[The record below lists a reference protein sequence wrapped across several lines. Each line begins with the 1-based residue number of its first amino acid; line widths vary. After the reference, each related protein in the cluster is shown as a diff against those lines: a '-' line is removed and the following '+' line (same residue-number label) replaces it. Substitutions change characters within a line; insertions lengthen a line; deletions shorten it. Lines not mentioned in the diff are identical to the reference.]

1 MQSWFSRAAST
12 VEPPLR
18 DELLDVARLQDHARS
33 LGALLTQPATLRGR
47 RRSLA
52 RFADN
57 AAVLAAAYR
66 QLADDARARQFVGP
80 AGEWLLDNYHLV
92 DSEIRALR
100 RDLPRR
106 YYEQLPGLS
115 LPNGASEARI
125 YFLATELIRHSDS
138 RLDRTHMAAFLDG
151 VQTGAP
157 LTLGELWAWPSMLRL
172 ALLENLR
179 RLADEVLIARL
190 ARRAADVYIAALDGG
205 APFDPPAWAAHPR
218 APFVGQLVH
227 RLREQGRSEAPVQTA
242 LNAYLR
248 QLDLTSDE
256 LVREDHQGQATT
268 QLLVA
273 NVISSLRVCATLD
286 WPAFV
291 EGVSL
296 VERVLRRDPGDA
308 YPGMDFISRDRQRK
322 AVESLSP
329 HDGVA
334 QIQAAQEAVALAAAH
349 VKSTTDRLAHV
360 GYYLID
366 RGRLALETR
375 LGLRPRL
382 TARLHRIGRR
392 YATLGYL
399 GSLTLVV
406 VFFVGLVDHGATA
419 AGASLAVRVA
429 AWLVFALPAA
439 ELAVALVNRLVTAA
453 VAPARLQR
461 MDFEHGLPPTART
474 MVIVPT
480 LFTSMAGVTAVLEQ
494 IEVAALG
501 NADPHVQFAI
511 LSDFPDALTPE
522 TATDAPLLAAAV
534 QGIDALNRD
543 AGVGP
548 RFFLFHRA
556 RRWNAGEGAWM
567 GWERKRGKIEEFNR
581 RLRGHAGTS
590 FTVEV
595 GPIEALRDVRY
606 CLTLDTDTRLPREAV
621 RTLVGILAHPLNRAV
636 VDERLGRVVEGY
648 GILQPRVSVTMASA
662 AGSLFSRLY
671 AGHTGVDPYTTAVS
685 DVYQDLFGEGSF
697 TGKGLYDVDAFM
709 RVLDGRVPENA
720 VLSHDLFEGLYARA
734 ALVSDVEVID
744 DYPSSLL
751 AHSRRLH
758 RWVRGDWQILW
769 WLFPWVPSGNG
780 RERNRLPLISRWK
793 ILDNLRRSLTAPAT
807 LVALLVSWTMLPGWA
822 GAWTAAALAAPLTPL
837 VIRLTDALVRAAR
850 WRFDRV
856 AAGALRDDLRVDTA
870 RALLDVVLLAHSTH
884 AMLHAVGLT
893 LVRLVVTRRRLLEWE
908 TAAATAAR
916 VLGHDVRGFLRAMSA
931 SPALALGSIVTVAA
945 VRPSSLPVAL
955 LFAVLWAASP
965 FVGHRLS
972 QPFRRRRLVLGDED
986 RAYLLDVA
994 RDTWRFF
1001 DTYVTA
1007 EHHALP
1013 PDNVQFTPFVAVAA
1027 RTSPTNIGMSL
1038 LSTLAAHD
1046 LGLLT
1051 TADLLTRVGATV
1063 STVERLERHEG
1074 HLLNWYDTRT
1084 LAPLAP
1090 AYVSTVDS
1098 GNLAGAL
1105 LTLAAGLDENARC
1118 TELSAEVSAALAD
1131 VAARARRLVD
1141 DMHFRFLYDAQRDLF
1156 SIGYEVADRDGLGRL
1171 DTASY
1176 DLLASESRLASF
1188 LAIAKGDVPQRHW
1201 FRLGRPLTA
1210 LHGAPVLLSWS
1221 ATMFEYLMPGLVL
1234 RSFPETLLSESCDM
1248 AVRHQIAYGRAL
1260 GVPWGVSE
1268 SAYAATDRHDTYQYR
1283 AFGVPGLGLA
1293 RGLGD
1298 EVVVAPYATALAL
1311 AVAPVAAVAN
1321 LRRLAL
1327 LGAYGRFGFFEALDF
1342 VDRSHPV
1349 TDDAP
1354 TPERLATP
1362 VVVQTCMSHH
1372 HGMTLVAIANA
1383 LGGDRMVARFHGEPM
1398 VKATELLLQE
1408 RRPRPPVAAVR
1419 RSDDEV
1425 RIPASTAPVPVR
1437 RYRSPHTAAPHAH
1450 FLSNGTYVTAVTN
1463 GGGGASLWRGR
1474 AVTRWRRD
1482 ATSDPTSQAIYLRD
1496 VRSGAV
1502 WSAAYQPT
1510 RVEPD
1515 DYVVTFYPDKATVQ
1529 RRDGEL
1535 STHLDIAVSPED
1547 DVEVRRLTIHN
1558 HGTRVREIEVTSYAE
1573 MALAPLSDD
1582 LAHPAFG
1589 KLFVE
1594 TEHSAANT
1602 ALLCHRRP
1610 RDAGDE
1616 LWAVHVLSLER
1627 HAQSL
1632 LEWETDRE
1640 RFIGRGR
1647 TLATAQALDGT
1658 PLSGT
1663 TGAVLDPICAL
1674 RSRVRVSPGEQAR
1687 LAFATGIAPD
1697 REAALRLAQK
1707 YHHPSAAA
1715 RTFALAFTHAK
1726 SLLHHLDVAPEDA
1739 RVFERLAS
1747 CLHYADES
1755 CRAPADVFEAS
1766 TLGQSGLWRHAI
1778 SGDLPIVLVRV
1789 QAGEAGPAL
1798 VHVVLQAQE
1807 YWRLKGL
1814 VSDTIIVNEHPP
1826 SYLDEMHDV
1835 LTRLLASGPWRTS
1848 SPGSGSATLL
1858 RGDQL
1863 SREDDLLLSA
1873 VARVVLRSDLGSLSA
1888 QLDRRRHTDADFA
1901 ATRGDDDVVV
1911 APLNGTREPSN
1922 DARGG
1927 AEAQPDA
1934 AGLAMGLGRFI
1945 DRGRAFTLQL
1955 HGRRETPTPWC
1966 NVIANPVIGTIVTVS
1981 GAAHTWAMNSRE
1993 NRLTSFANDPVSDP
2007 SGEAIFVRDDDSG
2020 ALWTPT
2026 PGPLRRR
2033 EDDAAVDV
2041 THAPGVT
2048 SFVRTVN
2055 GLRHALEIF
2064 VDREAPVKLS
2074 LLTLTND
2081 GATTRRL
2088 GIVAYAD
2095 WTLGPPRDG
2104 HRAHIVTH
2112 AVPDCRAVFAR
2123 NPYTEG
2129 FATRVAF
2136 LAASHPPRR
2145 VTGDRAAFLGRY
2157 GTLDAPL
2164 GLSATSLP
2172 SRFGGHL
2179 DPCAV
2184 LDVGVVLAP
2193 GETARLVIALGQ
2205 GADRAQAADLAREFA
2220 DVTRAQRALA
2230 DVRRAWADTLD
2241 TVQVQ
2246 TPDDSFDV
2254 MMNTWL
2260 LYQTLTCRVH
2270 GRSGYFQPGGA
2281 FGFRDQLQDVLAL
2294 GHARPDLTR
2303 GHLLRAAGRQFV
2315 EGDVQ
2320 HWWHEPSGRG
2330 LRSRCADDYLWL
2342 PYAVTEYVAQTGDT
2356 AVLDEVVP
2364 YLRGEPLATGV
2375 VESYTRPEVGP
2386 ETGTLLDH
2394 CLRAVGRADARG
2406 AHGLPLFGT
2415 SDWNDG
2421 MNRVGEHG
2429 RGESTWLG
2437 FFLYTVL
2444 TQLATLCERHAATAE
2459 ATVLRRDAARLV
2471 PALEAAWD
2479 GAWFRR
2485 GYYDDGQPLGS
2496 AHNDE
2501 CRIDSVAQSW
2511 AVISGA
2517 VPRRTAERAV
2527 DAVRTHL
2534 VSRSMRTVAL
2544 LTPPFDTT
2552 VQEPGYIKG
2561 YPPGLRENGGQYTH
2575 AAVWC
2580 VLAMAKLDA
2589 GDEAMEL
2596 FHMLNPINH
2605 ARTRGDVDRYRIEPY
2620 VVAGDVY
2627 THPAHAGRGGWSWY
2641 TGAAGWMYRVGL
2653 EHLVGFERRG
2663 DTFAMRPCIP
2673 SAWPGFTLRWRCGGS
2688 RYTIR
2693 VVNPDRVASG
2703 VLSATLDGC
2712 PADHAAVPVL
2722 DDGLDHTVEIVM
2734 GEAPPKAAGRWE
2746 TPAVSRG

>member
-1 MQSWFSRAAST
+1 MPSWFYRAPSL

-18 DELLDVARLQDHARS
+18 DELLDVSRLQDHARS
-33 LGALLTQPATLRGR
+33 LSARLTLSATRRGR
-47 RRSLA
+47 RPSLA
-52 RFADN
+52 RFATN

-92 DSEIRALR
+92 ESEIRALR

-106 YYEQLPGLS
+106 YYDQLPGITPS
-115 LPNGASEARI
+115 DGTSEARI
-125 YFLATELIRHSDS
+125 YVLATELIRHTDS
-138 RLDRTHMAAFLDG
+138 RLDRALMTAFLDSF
-151 VQTGAP
+151 QTTAP
-157 LTLGELWAWPSMLRL
+157 LTLGELWAWPSVLRL

-179 RLADEVLIARL
+179 RLADEVLVARR
-190 ARRAADVYIAALDGG
+190 ARRAADVYVAALDGG
-205 APFDPPAWAAHPR
+205 AAFAPPVWTAHAR
-218 APFVGQLVH
+218 APFVSQLVH
-227 RLREQGRSEAPVQTA
+227 RLREQGRSEALVQAA
-242 LNAYLR
+242 LDDYLLR
-248 QLDLTSDE
+248 LGLTSDE
-256 LVREDHQGQATT
+256 LVREDHQGQASA

-273 NVISSLRVCATLD
+273 NVITSLRVCTTLD

-296 VERVLRRDPGDA
+296 VERVLRRDPCGA

-334 QIQAAQEAVALAAAH
+334 QVRAAH
-349 VKSTTDRLAHV
+349 EALTLATSHVGGTTDRLAHV
-360 GYYLID
+360 GYYLVD
-366 RGRLALETR
+366 RGRPALETR
-375 LGLRPRL
+375 LGLRPGLPERL
-382 TARLHRIGRR
+382 RRTGRQ

-399 GSLTLVV
+399 GALTIVV
-406 VFFVGLVDHGATA
+406 AALLALVDRGAA
-419 AGASLAVRVA
+419 IAGASLAVRVV
-429 AWLVFALPAA
+429 AWLVFLLPAA
-439 ELAVALVNRLVTAA
+439 ELAVALVNRLVTAL

-461 MDFEHGLPPTART
+461 MDFEQGLPPTART

-480 LFTSMAGVTAVLEQ
+480 LFTSMAGVTALLEQ

-511 LSDFPDALTPE
+511 LSDFPDALTPD
-522 TATDAPLLAAAV
+522 TPTDAPLLAAAT

-543 AGVGP
+543 ASVGP

-556 RRWNAGEGAWM
+556 RQWNAGEGAWM

-581 RLRGHAGTS
+581 RLRGQGGTS
-590 FTVEV
+590 FAVEAGPV
-595 GPIEALRDVRY
+595 GDLREIRY
-606 CLTLDTDTRLPREAV
+606 CITLDTDTKLPREAV
-621 RTLVGILAHPLNRAV
+621 RTLVGIIAHPLNRAV

-697 TGKGLYDVDAFM
+697 TGKGLYDVDAFI

-769 WLFPWVPSGNG
+769 WLFPWVPSGDG
-780 RERNRLPLISRWK
+780 RVRNRLPLLSRWK

-807 LVALLVSWTMLPGWA
+807 LAALLVGWTVLPGSA
-822 GAWTAAALAAPLTPL
+822 VAWTAAALAAPLTPL
-837 VIRLTDALVRAAR
+837 AVRVTEALVRACR
-850 WRFDRV
+850 GRLDRV
-856 AAGALRDDLRVDTA
+856 SAGALRADVRDDTA

-893 LVRLVVTRRRLLEWE
+893 LVRLIVTRRRLLEWE
-908 TAAATAAR
+908 TAATTAAR
-916 VLGHDVRGFLRAMSA
+916 VLGRDVRGFLRAMSA
-931 SPALALGSIVTVAA
+931 GPALALGSVVAVAA
-945 VRPSSLPVAL
+945 LRPSSLPVAVPVAL
-955 LFAVLWAASP
+955 LWAASP

-972 QPFRRRRLVLGDED
+972 QPFRRRRLVLSDAD
-986 RAYLLDVA
+986 RAYLLAVA
-994 RDTWRFF
+994 RDTWHFF

-1013 PDNVQFTPFVAVAA
+1013 PDNVQFTPAVEVAA

-1051 TADLLTRVGATV
+1051 TDHLVRRVGATMA
-1063 STVERLERHEG
+1063 TVEQLERHEG

-1105 LTLAAGLDENARC
+1105 LTLAAGLDENARRPDLPPDV
-1118 TELSAEVSAALAD
+1118 TGALGSLAT
-1131 VAARARRLVD
+1131 RARRLVD
-1141 DMHFRFLYDAQRDLF
+1141 DMRFRFLYDAVRDLF
-1156 SIGYEVADRDGLGRL
+1156 SIGYQVTGRDGLGRL
-1171 DTASY
+1171 DTSSY

-1188 LAIAKGDVPQRHW
+1188 VAIAKGDVPQRHW

-1221 ATMFEYLMPGLVL
+1221 ATMFEYLMPGLL
-1234 RSFPETLLSESCDM
+1234 MRAFPETLLGDSCEM
-1248 AVRHQIAYGRAL
+1248 AVRHQIDHGRAL
-1260 GVPWGVSE
+1260 GLPWGVSE

-1283 AFGVPGLGLA
+1283 AFGVPGLGLT

-1298 EVVVAPYATALAL
+1298 DLVVAPYATALAL

-1321 LRRLAL
+1321 LQRLAR
-1327 LGAYGRFGFFEALDF
+1327 LGAYGRFGFFEALDY
-1342 VDRSHPV
+1342 VDRTRPV
-1349 TDDAP
+1349 SDDAP
-1354 TPERLATP
+1354 TPARLATP

-1372 HGMTLVAIANA
+1372 QGMTLVAIANA
-1383 LGGDRMVARFHGEPM
+1383 LGGNLMVARFHREPM

-1419 RSDDEV
+1419 QSDDEV
-1425 RIPASTAPVPVR
+1425 RIPASTTAVPVR
-1437 RYRSPHTAAPHAH
+1437 RYRSPHTLAPHAQ

-1502 WSAAYQPT
+1502 WSAGYQPT

-1515 DYVVTFYPDKATVQ
+1515 DYVVTFYPDKATMQ
-1529 RRDGEL
+1529 RRDGEI

-1547 DVEVRRLTIHN
+1547 DVEVRRLTLHN
-1558 HGTRVREIEVTSYAE
+1558 HGPRVREIEVTSYAE
-1573 MALAPLSDD
+1573 MALAPLRDD

-1610 RDAGDE
+1610 RDPGDE

-1647 TLATAQALDGT
+1647 TLANAQALDGT

-1663 TGAVLDPICAL
+1663 TGTVLDPICAL
-1674 RSRVRVSPGEQAR
+1674 RSRVRVGPGEQAR
-1687 LAFATGIAPD
+1687 LAFSTGIATD

-1715 RTFALAFTHAK
+1715 RTFALAFTHAQ
-1726 SLLHHLDVAPEDA
+1726 SLLHHLGVAPEDA

-1755 CRAPADVFEAS
+1755 CRAPAAVFEAS
-1766 TLGQSGLWRHAI
+1766 TLGQSGLWRHAV

-1789 QAGEAGPAL
+1789 RDGEAGPAL
-1798 VHVVLQAQE
+1798 VREVLQAQE

-1826 SYLDEMHDV
+1826 SYLDEMHGV
-1835 LTRLLASGPWRTS
+1835 LAGILASGPWRTS
-1848 SPGSGSATLL
+1848 SPDSGSATLL

-1863 SREDDLLLSA
+1863 SREDGLLLSA
-1873 VARVVLRSDLGSLSA
+1873 VARVVLDSDLGSLGA
-1888 QLDRRRHTDADFA
+1888 QLDRGRHTDAAFA
-1901 ATRGDDDVVV
+1901 ATRAGDDVVI
-1911 APLNGTREPSN
+1911 APLTGTRERAT
-1922 DARGG
+1922 DGG
-1927 AEAQPDA
+1927 AGAGSEPDTD
-1934 AGLAMGLGRFI
+1934 GLAVGLGRFV
-1945 DRGRAFTLQL
+1945 DYGRAFALRL
-1955 HGRRETPTPWC
+1955 DGRGETPAPWS
-1966 NVIANPVIGTIVTVS
+1966 NVIANPVVGTLVTAS
-1981 GAAHTWAMNSRE
+1981 GAAHTWAGNSRE
-1993 NRLTSFANDPVSDP
+1993 NRLTSFANDPVSDS

-2020 ALWTPT
+2020 AVWTPT
-2026 PGPLRRR
+2026 PGPLQRRG
-2033 EDDAAVDV
+2033 EDAAVDV

-2048 SFVRTVN
+2048 TFVRTVH
-2055 GLRHALEIF
+2055 GLRHSLEIF

-2074 LLTLTND
+2074 LLTLTNES
-2081 GATTRRL
+2081 ATTRRL

-2104 HRAHIVTH
+2104 YRAHIVTH

-2123 NPYTEG
+2123 NPYNEG

-2145 VTGDRAAFLGRY
+2145 VSGDRAAFLGRY
-2157 GTLDAPL
+2157 GSLDAPL
-2164 GLSATSLP
+2164 GLSASSLT
-2172 SRFGGHL
+2172 SRFGGRL

-2193 GETARLVIALGQ
+2193 GETARLVVALGQ
-2205 GADRAQAADLAREFA
+2205 GEDGALAAQLAREFA

-2230 DVRRAWADTLD
+2230 DVRREWADTLD
-2241 TVQVQ
+2241 VVQVQ

-2303 GHLLRAAGRQFV
+2303 AHLLRAAGRQFV

-2330 LRSRCADDYLWL
+2330 LRSRCADDLLWL

-2364 YLRGEPLATGV
+2364 YLRGEPLGTGV
-2375 VESYTRPEVGP
+2375 VESYTLPEVGP
-2386 ETGTLLDH
+2386 ETGTMLDH
-2394 CLRAVGRADARG
+2394 CLRAVRRADGRG
-2406 AHGLPLFGT
+2406 AHGLPLFGS

-2421 MNRVGEHG
+2421 LNRVGEHG

-2444 TQLATLCERHAATAE
+2444 TQLATLCDRHAS
-2459 ATVLRRDAARLV
+2459 TVMAADLRRDAARLV

-2496 AHNDE
+2496 VHNDE

-2517 VPRRTAERAV
+2517 VPRRTAERAI

-2534 VSRSMRTVAL
+2534 VSRSTRTVAL

-2580 VLAMAKLDA
+2580 VLAVAQLDA

-2605 ARTRGDVDRYRIEPY
+2605 ARTRADVDRYRVEPY
-2620 VVAGDVY
+2620 VLAGDVY

-2653 EHLVGFERRG
+2653 EHLLGFERRG

-2673 SAWPGFTLRWRCGGS
+2673 SAWPGFTVRWRPGRS

-2693 VVNPDRVASG
+2693 VTNPNQVSSG
-2703 VLSATLDGC
+2703 VCSAALDGQAVD
-2712 PADHAAVPVL
+2712 PVAVPVH
-2722 DDGLDHTVEIVM
+2722 DDGLHHTVEIVM
-2734 GEAPPKAAGRWE
+2734 GAAPSKAS
-2746 TPAVSRG
+2746 P